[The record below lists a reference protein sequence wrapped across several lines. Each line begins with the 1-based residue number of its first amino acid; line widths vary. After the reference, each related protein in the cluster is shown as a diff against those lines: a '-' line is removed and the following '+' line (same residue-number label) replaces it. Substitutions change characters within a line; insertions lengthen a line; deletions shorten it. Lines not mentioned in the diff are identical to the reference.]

1 MSKIIQ
7 FDPNP
12 ITDYLLEN
20 WQQIL
25 TEFLEQR
32 KIKLGLDLLEV
43 QNSSNKLNAVTH
55 HEQRPLY
62 EGNILAAA
70 LYIKK
75 EVLSLAESKNMSWGA
90 DEQERWWM
98 DNLEQM
104 PTIKKWVY
112 EHIDSLA
119 SCVFYT
125 AQPGSCINHHYG
137 VDSTKD
143 NIRIHLCLTDDP
155 ECVFDIENERHVWKT
170 GEIFGF
176 DDALFYH
183 AIKHKGINPRT
194 VLVVDIKKSVMKP
207 FAKNWPEVPFIP
219 RTQRT
224 PPDIVN
230 W

>member
-112 EHIDSLA
+112 KHIDSLA
-119 SCVFYT
+119 S
-125 AQPGSCINHHYG
+125 
-137 VDSTKD
+137 
-143 NIRIHLCLTDDP
+143 
-155 ECVFDIENERHVWKT
+155 
-170 GEIFGF
+170 
-176 DDALFYH
+176 
-183 AIKHKGINPRT
+183 
-194 VLVVDIKKSVMKP
+194 
-207 FAKNWPEVPFIP
+207 
-219 RTQRT
+219 
-224 PPDIVN
+224 
-230 W
+230 